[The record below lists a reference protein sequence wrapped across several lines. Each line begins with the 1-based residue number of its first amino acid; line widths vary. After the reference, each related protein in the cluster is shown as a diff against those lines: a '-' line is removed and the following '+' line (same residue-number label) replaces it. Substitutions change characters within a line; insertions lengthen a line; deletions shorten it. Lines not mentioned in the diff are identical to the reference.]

1 MVQACPVT
9 IEPFAI
15 RFLPESRVYTTTGPV
30 ELYLAAAAVG
40 ILVEQPCGSQ
50 GTCGRCGVRV
60 TGGAPPPTA
69 ADREQF
75 TAEERAAGW
84 RLGCQLVFEG
94 PATVEI
100 PAVTRSL
107 AGKSFGADLAPD
119 ALARPRIH
127 TLSVPA
133 PVVGEGGAPSVLDAL
148 AAVVGLPP
156 RSLRASPEALAEL
169 AIAGTGTHPLAVAI
183 HARELVCVRP
193 GGELEPLGLAIDV
206 GTTSLAAALVR
217 LADGSVQASASCLNP
232 QVAFGADVISRIKHA
247 TERPEGT
254 AQLST
259 AVRDGIAALVAGLT
273 EAAGRDVHD
282 ILLAAV
288 AGNPTMM
295 HAWLGVPLCSLGRAP
310 YVGLWADAITVKAG
324 AVQVPAHPN
333 ADVLVFPLIRSHVG
347 GDAVA
352 AAIACD
358 LDRGRASRLLIDL
371 GTNTEVLVAHDGRI
385 AATSAAAGPAFEG
398 VSIRHG
404 MRGAPGAVDVVSI
417 SAAGRVTT
425 STIGGF
431 PAKGVCGS
439 GLIDAVAELLR
450 AGVISSSGYLRK
462 AEEVSGCGPLS
473 ERLAQ
478 IDGQQAFTLVPG
490 PDTEGGS
497 EPVTMTARDVR
508 EVQLAKGS
516 IVAAVTLACRHVGLD
531 PADLEEVLIAGAF
544 GNYLRKSSV
553 LRIGLVPEIDPERIH
568 FVGNAA
574 GVGARLALLD
584 REVLERGR
592 ELAARA
598 EYLDLATHHD
608 YQAIFMAALAFPQR

>member
-1 MVQACPVT
+1 MS
-9 IEPFAI
+9 IEPFAV
-15 RFLPESRVYTTTGPV
+15 RFLPEDRVYTTTRPV

-50 GTCGRCGVRV
+50 GTCGRCRVRV
-60 TGGAPPPTA
+60 TEGAPPPTV
-69 ADREQF
+69 ADRERF
-75 TAEERAAGW
+75 AVEDWAAGW

-119 ALARPRIH
+119 ALARPRL
-127 TLSVPA
+127 LSHSRLP
-133 PVVGEGGAPSVLDAL
+133 PVGGEGGASSALDAL
-148 AAVVGLPP
+148 AVAVDLPS
-156 RSLRASPEALAEL
+156 RSLRASPGALAEL
-169 AIAGTGTHPLAVAI
+169 AVAVAGAHPLAVAI
-183 HARELVCVRP
+183 HDRELVCARP
-193 GGELEPLGLAIDV
+193 GGELDPLGLAIDV

-217 LADGSVQASASCLNP
+217 LADGSVQVSASCLNP

-247 TERPEGT
+247 TDKPEGT

-273 EAAGRDVHD
+273 DAAGRDVHD

-295 HAWLGVPLCSLGRAP
+295 HAWLGVPLGSLGRAP
-310 YVGLWADAITVKAG
+310 YLGLWADAIIVKAG
-324 AVQVPAHPN
+324 AAQLPAHPN

-404 MRGAPGAVDVVSI
+404 MRGAPGAIDVVSI
-417 SAAGRVTT
+417 SASGRVTT
-425 STIGGF
+425 STIGGCR
-431 PAKGVCGS
+431 AKGICGS

-462 AEEVSGCGPLS
+462 AEEVSDGGPLA
-473 ERLAQ
+473 ERLGP

-497 EPVTMTARDVR
+497 EAVTVTARDVR
-508 EVQLAKGS
+508 EVQLVKGS
-516 IVAAVTLACRHVGLD
+516 IVAAVTLACRHLGLD
-531 PADLEEVLIAGAF
+531 PADLEEVLVAGAF

-553 LRIGLVPEIDPERIH
+553 LRIGLVPAIDPERVR

-592 ELAARA
+592 ALAARA
-598 EYLDLATHHD
+598 EYLDLATHDD
-608 YQAIFMAALAFPQR
+608 YEAIFMAALAFPERCATARP